1 MRFSDWSSD
10 VCSSD
15 LDALD
20 FPAVKAGT
28 VRALLGERVD
38 EELFRLSR
46 HFVGD
51 TAETAALLWPEKP
64 LPFREGVG
72 VGHVDGAQLQQAP
85 PRPSPEGEGGL
96 SISQAV
102 DALSTATRSDAPA
115 ILASLLDRLDADGRY
130 ALLKLAPGRSKER
143 RVGKE
148 CVSKCRSRGSPYH

>member
-1 MRFSDWSSD
+1 MRISDWSSD

-15 LDALD
+15 LDPDRGWALAALTDALD

-28 VRALLGERVD
+28 VRALLGARVD

-102 DALSTATRSDAPA
+102 DALSTATRSDPPA
-115 ILASLLDRLDADGRY
+115 ILASLLDRLDADEIGR
-130 ALLKLAPGRSKER
+130 ANVRHPVNNAPHVR
-143 RVGKE
+143 R
-148 CVSKCRSRGSPYH
+148 